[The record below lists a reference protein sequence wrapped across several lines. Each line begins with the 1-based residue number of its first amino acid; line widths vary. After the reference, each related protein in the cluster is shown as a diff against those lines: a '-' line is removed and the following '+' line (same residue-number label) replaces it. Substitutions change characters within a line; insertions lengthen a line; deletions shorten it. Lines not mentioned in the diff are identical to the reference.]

1 MTCHHETML
10 VTKNEMHARNSTVV
24 EKLLFVPCASLG
36 SEKAM
41 MMMMMMAVP

>member
-1 MTCHHETML
+1 MTCHLEIML
-10 VTKNEMHARNSTVV
+10 VTKMRARSSTVV

-41 MMMMMMAVP
+41 MMMMTVL

>member
-10 VTKNEMHARNSTVV
+10 VTKMHARNSTVV
-24 EKLLFVPCASLG
+24 EKLLFVPRASLG

-41 MMMMMMAVP
+41 MMMMMMMAVP

>member
-10 VTKNEMHARNSTVV
+10 VTKMRARNLTVV
-24 EKLLFVPCASLG
+24 EKILFVPRASLG

-41 MMMMMMAVP
+41 MMMMAVP

>member
-10 VTKNEMHARNSTVV
+10 VTKMHVRNSTVL

-41 MMMMMMAVP
+41 MMMMTVL

>member
-10 VTKNEMHARNSTVV
+10 VTKMHARNSTVV